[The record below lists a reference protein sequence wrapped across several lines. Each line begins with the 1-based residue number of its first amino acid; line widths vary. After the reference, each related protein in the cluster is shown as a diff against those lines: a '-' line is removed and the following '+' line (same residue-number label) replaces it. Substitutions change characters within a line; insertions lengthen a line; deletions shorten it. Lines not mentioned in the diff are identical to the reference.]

1 MSAPPGPR
9 PHDDP
14 APAGGG
20 LAARLHRPPL
30 VGVTALFAVFLAVP
44 MTHALSMVAR
54 EAARSVE
61 PALVYLPIGAAAL
74 LLLVHGVRRGGEVAG
89 TLIGF
94 ASGLLLWTGWA
105 AYAFR
110 FNELSLGLPM
120 PVLAGD
126 TRWPN
131 NLLYI
136 QGSVGICVV
145 TLLFF
150 ALNRDTRCNAF
161 LWLQRRL
168 RLGLGP
174 QASGQGRNF
183 CRITFAETVYVTWFC
198 YGASLFLADP
208 RFIGYHGPAGYA
220 VTAALALWGLYLVWR
235 LMKFTRVM
243 AGIRYAI
250 PTKAILWI
258 PFGEVLPKYGWYEEV
273 WLRPWDYPGTMLI
286 LVLALA
292 GLLVATVAMP
302 QRRTH

>member
-1 MSAPPGPR
+1 MNDPPR
-9 PHDDP
+9 PGHEP
-14 APAGGG
+14 PQAGGWF
-20 LAARLHRPPL
+20 ATRLHRPPL
-30 VGVTALFAVFLAVP
+30 VGLAALFAVFLALP
-44 MTHALSMVAR
+44 LTHALSMVAR
-54 EAARSVE
+54 ETARTTA
-61 PALVYLPIGAAAL
+61 PALVYLPIGIVAL
-74 LLLVHGVRRGGEVAG
+74 GLLVHGIRRNTEVAG

-110 FNELSLGLPM
+110 FNEWSLGLPM
-120 PVLAGD
+120 QALTAGA
-126 TRWPN
+126 RWPA
-131 NLLYI
+131 NLLFI
-136 QGSVGICVV
+136 QGSVGICLV

-168 RLGLGP
+168 RLGLGA
-174 QASGQGRNF
+174 QAPGQGRNF

-208 RFIGYHGPAGYA
+208 RFIGYHSPAGYA
-220 VTAALALWGLYLVWR
+220 VTGGLAAWGLYLVWR
-235 LMKFTRVM
+235 LLKFTRVM

-258 PFGEVLPKYGWYEEV
+258 PFGEVFPKYGWYEEV
-273 WLRPWDYPGTMLI
+273 WLRPWDYPGTMLA
-286 LVLALA
+286 LLLALA
-292 GLLVATVAMP
+292 ALFLAAAVMP